1 MVNVE
6 NGKLVTVDP
15 ALKQF
20 LLNLDEKR
28 EFQGRR
34 FILKGKSQF
43 IKLLRTTTSF
53 SDKHILSKNLN
64 LHSDLDETHLFV
76 IADCDTWLKGRLAD
90 LMTENSFPIGEHV

>member
-34 FILKGKSQF
+34 FILKGKSKF
-43 IKLLRTTTSF
+43 MTIYCFEVRSLRTTTSF
-53 SDKHILSKNLN
+53 
-64 LHSDLDETHLFV
+64 F
-76 IADCDTWLKGRLAD
+76 
-90 LMTENSFPIGEHV
+90 

>member
-6 NGKLVTVDP
+6 NGKLVTCDP

-28 EFQGRR
+28 EFGGRR
-34 FILKGKSQF
+34 FILK
-43 IKLLRTTTSF
+43 
-53 SDKHILSKNLN
+53 
-64 LHSDLDETHLFV
+64 DLDETHLFV
-76 IADCDTWLKGRLAD
+76 TADCDTWLKGRLAD